1 MDIKERKPYRSLT
14 KSRREKDRRYTSSSV
29 DSEDS
34 KVPHKSYSSSE
45 TLKAYDQDP
54 RLGYGNRVKE
64 VVHQESDEYGRPGS
78 NFSLRELGLTEAT
91 PHPGTGYRTDLGL
104 SHPGYSISARSDT
117 ETDGVMSPE
126 NAMRLWGQNV
136 KSTRSSCL
144 SSRAN
149 SALTL
154 TDTELENT
162 ENGPPLPCSSASS
175 TPVEQ
180 YLSHPPPSEVNE
192 NQRGFLSNN
201 MTQPNQDSDSD
212 EEFVPN
218 SFLVKTGSGN
228 LYVPTSDHLA
238 NPSQNHSMLRT
249 PPPAM
254 THTHTLNH
262 PHASSVNSLNR
273 GNFTTRSN
281 PSPCPADLPPPP
293 EPPPSI
299 QDPAHM
305 QDNWLLNS
313 NIPLETRNVA
323 KQTFLETLQDNL
335 IEMDVF
341 ASARHDG
348 GYNDGHFLFKSGTGS
363 SPLFCTTGPGY
374 PLTSSTVYS
383 PPPRPLPRSTF
394 SRSAFSLKKPHKYCN
409 WKCTALSAII
419 ISVTLV
425 ILLAYFIAMHLFG
438 LNWHL
443 QPMEGQMYQIG
454 ENKASSWP
462 VPTDVTLSPSGGTG
476 LGLPERKGKGTSEG
490 KTDNLIPE
498 DSYIDSGEIDVGRR
512 VTQKIPPGLFWR
524 SQVFIDHPMYLK
536 FNVSLGKDALVGIY
550 GRRGLPPSHT
560 QFGFVEL
567 LDGRR
572 LLAQEVR
579 SLEGFHNQHRSLI
592 PLTNRETGFI
602 RYLDSG
608 IWHLA
613 FYNDGKQMELVS
625 FMTTAIESADECPAN
640 CYGNGECMAGTCH
653 CFLGYIGPDC
663 ARASCPVL
671 CSGNGQYVKGR
682 CLCHSGWKGAECDIP
697 TNQCLDPSCGNRGT
711 CIMGT
716 CICNSGYKGES
727 CEQVDCL
734 DSTCSGRGICVRG
747 ECHCTTGWGG
757 SNCETTR
764 TACTDHCSGHGTFQ
778 PDSKTCNCDFPW
790 TGHDCSVEICAVDC
804 SSHGICIGGTC
815 RCDEG
820 WMGSICDQRACHP
833 RCSEHGTCKDGKC
846 ECSPGW
852 NGEHCTIAH
861 YLDKVVKEGCPGLC
875 NGNGRCTLDQNGW
888 HCMCQLGWRG
898 AGCDTSMETACGD
911 GKDNDGDGLIDCM
924 DPDCCL
930 QPLCH
935 DNPLCLGSPD
945 PLDVIQQTQMP
956 TLQQNLQ
963 SFYDRVKFL
972 IRKDSTHVI
981 PGDNPFNSGDTC
993 VIRGQAVTVDGTP
1006 LVGVNISFVNNP
1018 QYGYTI
1024 SRQDGSFDL
1033 MTNGGVSVTIHF
1045 ERSPFITQEHTLWLP
1060 WNRFFVMDTVIMRHE
1075 ENDIP
1080 SCDLSNFARPNP
1092 IVSPAPLTAFAGSCQ
1107 ERGPIIPEIQA
1118 LQEEINIPGSKMK
1131 LNYVSSR
1138 NAGYKSIMRISL
1150 TDPSIPFNL
1159 MKVHLMVAVEGRL
1172 FQKWFPA
1179 TPDLS
1184 YYFIWDK
1191 TDVYS
1196 QKVYGLSEAFVSVGY
1211 EYESCPDLIL
1221 WEKRTAVLQG
1231 YELDASN
1238 LGGWTLDKHH
1248 ALNIRSS
1255 ILHKGNGENNFIS
1268 QQPPVIGS
1276 IIGNGRRRS
1285 ISCPSCNGLAT
1296 GNKLLAPVALTCGSD
1311 GSIYVGD
1318 FNYVRRIF
1326 PSGNVINILELRNKD
1341 FRHSN
1346 SPAHKYYLSVD
1357 AVSGSLYLSDTN
1369 SRRVY
1374 KVKSLTGVKEATKN
1388 AVVVAG
1394 TGDQCLPFD
1403 EARCGDGGKATE
1415 ATLSS
1420 PRGIAVDKFGLI
1432 YFVDGTMIR
1441 RIDQNGIISSVI
1453 GSNDLTSARPLSCD
1467 SVMDISQVRLEW
1479 PTDLAVNPMDN
1490 SLYVLDNNVVLQIS
1504 ENHQVRI
1511 VAGRPMHCQV
1521 PGIDHFLLSKVA
1533 VHSTLESASAIS
1545 ISHNGILYIAETD
1558 EKKINRVRQ
1567 VTTNGEISLVA
1578 GAPTGCDCKN
1588 DANCECY
1595 SGDDGYAKD
1604 ARLNAPSSLAV
1615 CPEGD
1620 LYIADLGNIRIRFV
1634 RKNRPF
1640 LNSQNLYEVASTIDQ
1655 ELYLFALNG
1664 SHLYTQSLITGDY
1677 LYNITYTENGDIST
1691 IKDNNGNFLHI
1702 RRDATGMPLWL
1713 DVQDGPP
1720 YWLTIGTN
1728 SALKSVSTQ
1737 GHELAM
1743 MTYHGNTGLMATKSN
1758 ENGWTTFYE
1767 YDSYGR
1773 LINATFPTGH
1783 IYSFH
1788 GEIDNSVQ
1796 VHVETSSKDD
1806 VTITT
1811 NLSAA
1816 GSFYTLVQ
1824 DQVRNG
1830 YHIGADGSLRL
1841 MLANGMEVALQTE
1854 PHLLG
1859 GTVNPT
1865 VGKRNVTLPIENGLN
1880 LVEWRQRKEQ
1890 TRGQIT
1896 IFGRRLR
1903 VHSRNLLSLDFDRV
1917 TRTEKIYDDHRKF
1930 TLRILY
1936 DQVGRPTLWSP
1947 SSRLNGVNV
1956 TYSST
1961 GQVAGIQRGTM
1972 SERIDYD
1979 QAGRIVSRTFADGKS
1994 WTYTYLEKSAVLLL
2008 HSQRQYIF
2016 EFDKNDRLSS
2026 VTMPNV
2032 AQQSLETIRSVGY
2045 YRNIYK
2051 PPEGNA
2057 SVIQDYTEDNQLLQT
2072 SYLGTGRRV
2081 LYKYG
2086 KLSKLSEILYD
2097 TTRIGFTYDETA
2109 GMLKTVNLQNEG
2121 FTCTIRFRQIGPLID
2136 RQIFRFSEEG
2146 MVNARFDYNY
2156 DNSFRVTSMQAVI
2169 NETPLPIDLYRY
2181 DDVSGKIEQFGKFGV
2196 IYYDINQIITT
2207 AVMTHT
2213 KHFDA
2218 YGRVKE
2224 VQYEI
2229 FRSLMYWMTV
2239 QYDNMGRVVKREL
2252 KVGPYANTSR
2262 YAYEYDTDG
2271 QLQTVSLNDK
2281 PLWRYSYDLNGNLHL
2296 LSPGNSARLT
2306 PLRHDR
2312 SDRITHLG
2320 EVQYKVD
2327 EDGFLRQRGS
2337 IIFEYN
2343 SAGLLSKAYSKS
2355 NGWRV
2360 HYRYDGVGRRVSS
2373 RTTTGIYLQFFYADL
2388 SNPARITHMYNHT
2401 SSEIASL
2408 YYDLQGHLF
2417 AMEISSGDEFYIAC
2431 DNTGTPLAVFSGT
2444 GLMIKQLSY
2453 TAYGEIYMD
2462 TNPAFQLIVGYH
2474 GGLYDPLTKLVHF
2487 GRRDYDVLSG
2497 RWTAPDHDVWNQ
2509 LSGSLVPFNL
2519 YMFKNNN
2526 PVSNMQDI
2534 KCYMTDVNSWLLTF
2548 GFQLHNVIPGY
2559 PKPETSSMEPS
2570 YELHNTQMKT
2580 QQWDSSKSIL
2590 GVQCIVQKQLKAFV
2604 TVEHFG
2610 RIYGGSGAGCQ
2621 PKTQVKKFATNGSIL
2636 GKGVKFAVRG
2646 GRVSTDI
2653 ISVANEDGRR
2663 VAAVLNNAYY
2673 LDNFHFTIN
2682 SVDTHYFIKLGPAER
2697 DLTILGLNGG
2707 RRTLEN
2713 GVNVTVSQINT
2724 VLNGR
2729 TRRYTDI
2736 KLQYGLLCLNTR
2748 YGTTMDEEKARVL
2761 ELARQRAVAQAWRRE
2776 QQRLQDGEEGIRSWT
2791 DGEKQQLLITGRV
2804 QGYDGYFIKTIEQYP
2819 ELSDSVNNIHF
2830 MRQSEMGKR

>member
-34 KVPHKSYSSSE
+34 KIPHKSYSSSE

-162 ENGPPLPCSSASS
+162 ENEENRQPISNKGSSVLQPIPPQHC
-175 TPVEQ
+175 Q
-180 YLSHPPPSEVNE
+180 
-192 NQRGFLSNN
+192 
-201 MTQPNQDSDSD
+201 
-212 EEFVPN
+212 N
-218 SFLVKTGSGN
+218 S
-228 LYVPTSDHLA
+228 
-238 NPSQNHSMLRT
+238 
-249 PPPAM
+249 
-254 THTHTLNH
+254 H

-273 GNFTTRSN
+273 RNFTTRSN
-281 PSPCPADLPPPP
+281 PSPSPADLPPPP

-313 NIPLETRNVA
+313 NIPLETR
-323 KQTFLETLQDNL
+323 
-335 IEMDVF
+335 
-341 ASARHDG
+341 
-348 GYNDGHFLFKSGTGS
+348 HFLFKSGTGS

-462 VPTDVTLSPSGGTG
+462 VPTDVTLSPSGGT
-476 LGLPERKGKGTSEG
+476 G

-757 SNCETTR
+757 SNCETPR

-852 NGEHCTIAH
+852 NGEHCTI
-861 YLDKVVKEGCPGLC
+861 EGCPGLC

-981 PGDNPFNSGDTC
+981 PGENPFNSGDTC

-1268 QQPPVIGS
+1268 QQPPIIGS

-1691 IKDNNGNFLHI
+1691 IKDNNGNFLYI

-2497 RWTAPDHDVWNQ
+2497 RWTAPDHDVWNH
-2509 LSGSLVPFNL
+2509 LSDSLVPFNL

-2621 PKTQVKKFATNGSIL
+2621 PKAQVKRFATSGSIL

-2673 LDNFHFTIN
+2673 LENFHFTIN
-2682 SVDTHYFIKLGPAER
+2682 GVDTHYFIKLGPAER

>member
-104 SHPGYSISARSDT
+104 SHTGYSISARSDT

-162 ENGPPLPCSSASS
+162 ENGPPLPCSSTSS

-281 PSPCPADLPPPP
+281 PSPSPADLPPPP

-299 QDPAHM
+299 QDPVHM

-313 NIPLETRNVA
+313 NIPLETRNVT

-490 KTDNLIPE
+490 KTDHLIPE

-579 SLEGFHNQHRSLI
+579 SLEGLHNQHRSLI

-757 SNCETTR
+757 SNCETPR

-852 NGEHCTIAH
+852 NGEHCTI
-861 YLDKVVKEGCPGLC
+861 EGCPGLC

-981 PGDNPFNSGDTC
+981 PGENPFNSGDTC

-1341 FRHSN
+1341 FRHSKIA
-1346 SPAHKYYLSVD
+1346 SKI
-1357 AVSGSLYLSDTN
+1357 
-1369 SRRVY
+1369 
-1374 KVKSLTGVKEATKN
+1374 KIKN
-1388 AVVVAG
+1388 Y
-1394 TGDQCLPFD
+1394 T
-1403 EARCGDGGKATE
+1403 
-1415 ATLSS
+1415 S
-1420 PRGIAVDKFGLI
+1420 IAVDKFGLI

-2509 LSGSLVPFNL
+2509 LSDSLVPFNL

-2621 PKTQVKKFATNGSIL
+2621 PKAQVKKFATNGSIL

-2673 LDNFHFTIN
+2673 LENFHFTIN
-2682 SVDTHYFIKLGPAER
+2682 GVDTHYFIKLGPAER

>member
-1 MDIKERKPYRSLT
+1 MDVKERKPYRSLT
-14 KSRREKDRRYTSSSV
+14 KGRREKERRYTSSSV
-29 DSEDS
+29 ESEDS

-64 VVHQESDEYGRPGS
+64 MIHQESDEYCRPGT
-78 NFSLRELGLTEAT
+78 NFSLRELAMSEAN
-91 PHPGTGYRTDLGL
+91 PQHGTGYRVADMGMP
-104 SHPGYSISARSDT
+104 HRGYSISAGSDADADT

-126 NAMRLWGQNV
+126 HAMRLWGRNA
-136 KSTRSSCL
+136 KSARSSCL

-154 TDTELENT
+154 TDTEHENT
-162 ENGPPLPCSSASS
+162 ENGKKP
-175 TPVEQ
+175 
-180 YLSHPPPSEVNE
+180 EV
-192 NQRGFLSNN
+192 F
-201 MTQPNQDSDSD
+201 MI
-212 EEFVPN
+212 
-218 SFLVKTGSGN
+218 
-228 LYVPTSDHLA
+228 
-238 NPSQNHSMLRT
+238 SQKT
-249 PPPAM
+249 PPPPM
-254 THTHTLNH
+254 THPHTLNH

-281 PSPCPADLPPPP
+281 PSPSPADLPPPP
-293 EPPPSI
+293 EPPPST
-299 QDPAHM
+299 QESAHM

-313 NIPLETRNVA
+313 NIPLETR
-323 KQTFLETLQDNL
+323 
-335 IEMDVF
+335 
-341 ASARHDG
+341 
-348 GYNDGHFLFKSGTGS
+348 HFLFKPGTGS
-363 SPLFCTTGPGY
+363 SPLFCTTGPSY

-383 PPPRPLPRSTF
+383 PPPRPLPRTTF
-394 SRSAFSLKKPHKYCN
+394 SRSAFSLKKPYKYCN
-409 WKCTALSAII
+409 WNWVINTAFCFYYV
-419 ISVTLV
+419 SVHM
-425 ILLAYFIAMHLFG
+425 ILLLPFFLNFSLKCIKFEPIWNDLYF
-438 LNWHL
+438 
-443 QPMEGQMYQIG
+443 QPLMKYHIFFWYLI
-454 ENKASSWP
+454 S
-462 VPTDVTLSPSGGTG
+462 T
-476 LGLPERKGKGTSEG
+476 G
-490 KTDNLIPE
+490 KTDHLIPE
-498 DSYIDSGEIDVGRR
+498 DNCIDSGEIDVGRR
-512 VTQKIPPGLFWR
+512 VTKKIPPGIFWCT
-524 SQVFIDHPMYLK
+524 QVFIDHPMYLK

-550 GRRGLPPSHT
+550 GRRGLSPSHT
-560 QFGFVEL
+560 QFDFVEL

-572 LLAQEVR
+572 LLAQEVK
-579 SLEGFHNQHRSLI
+579 SLEGFQQQHRSLV

-613 FYNDGKQMELVS
+613 FYNDGKEVELVS
-625 FMTTAIESADECPAN
+625 FITTIIESLDECPAN
-640 CYGNGECMAGTCH
+640 CYGNGECVSGMCH

-671 CSGNGQYVKGR
+671 CSANGQYVKGR

-697 TNQCLDPSCGNRGT
+697 TNQCLDPSCGNHGT

-716 CICNSGYKGES
+716 CICNQGYKGES
-727 CEQVDCL
+727 CEEVDCL
-734 DSTCSGRGICVRG
+734 DPTCSGRGICVRG
-747 ECHCTTGWGG
+747 ECHCGTGWGG
-757 SNCETTR
+757 SNCETAR
-764 TACTDHCSGHGTFQ
+764 TTCTGQCSGHGTFL
-778 PDSKTCNCDFPW
+778 PDTKTCSCDLTW
-790 TGHDCSVEICAVDC
+790 TGHDCSIEICAVDC
-804 SSHGICIGGTC
+804 SGHGICVGGTC

-820 WMGSICDQRACHP
+820 WMGSGCDQRACHP
-833 RCSEHGTCKDGKC
+833 RCNEHGTCKDGKC

-888 HCMCQLGWRG
+888 RCVCKLGWRG
-898 AGCDTSMETACGD
+898 TGCETSMETACGD
-911 GKDNDGDGLIDCM
+911 EKDNDGDGLVDCM

-930 QPLCH
+930 QPLC
-935 DNPLCLGSPD
+935 NANLLCLGSPD
-945 PLDVIQQTQMP
+945 PLDIIQQTHMP
-956 TLQQNLQ
+956 SLQQNLL

-972 IRKDSTHVI
+972 IGKGTTHVI
-981 PGDNPFNSGDTC
+981 PGENPFNSGHTC
-993 VIRGQAVTVDGTP
+993 VMRGQVVTADGTP
-1006 LVGVNISFVNNP
+1006 LVGVNVSFVNNP
-1018 QYGYTI
+1018 SYGYTI

-1033 MTNGGVSVTIHF
+1033 MTNGGVSVTMHF
-1045 ERSPFITQEHTLWLP
+1045 ERAPFITQEHTLWLP
-1060 WNRFFVMDTVIMRHE
+1060 WDRFFVMDTVIMRHE
-1075 ENDIP
+1075 ENEIP

-1092 IVSPAPLTAFAGSCQ
+1092 IVSPAPLTEFAGSCP
-1107 ERGPIIPEIQA
+1107 EKGPIVPEIQV
-1118 LQEEINIPGSKMK
+1118 LQEEIKIPGSKMK
-1131 LNYVSSR
+1131 LNYLSSR
-1138 NAGYKSIMRISL
+1138 TTGYKSVMRISL
-1150 TDPSIPFNL
+1150 TQPSIPFNL

-1179 TPDLS
+1179 SPDLS

-1191 TDVYS
+1191 TDVYN

-1231 YELDASN
+1231 YEIEASN
-1238 LGGWTLDKHH
+1238 LGGWTIDTHH
-1248 ALNIRSS
+1248 ALNIQSG
-1255 ILHKGNGENNFIS
+1255 ILHKGNGENQFIS
-1268 QQPPVIGS
+1268 QQPPIIGS
-1276 IIGNGRRRS
+1276 IMGNGRRRS
-1285 ISCPSCNGLAT
+1285 ISCPSCNGLAD
-1296 GNKLLAPVALTCGSD
+1296 GNKLLAPVALACGSD

-1318 FNYVRRIF
+1318 FNYIRRIF
-1326 PSGNVINILELRNKD
+1326 PSGNATNVLELRYDN
-1341 FRHSN
+1341 FRCYN
-1346 SPAHKYYLSVD
+1346 TPTHKYYLTVD
-1357 AVSGSLYLSDTN
+1357 PLLGSLFLSDTN
-1369 SRRVY
+1369 SRRIY
-1374 KVKSLTGVKEATKN
+1374 KIKALTGSKDVAKN
-1388 AVVVAG
+1388 AAVVAG

-1403 EARCGDGGKATE
+1403 EARCGDGGKAIE
-1415 ATLSS
+1415 ASLTS
-1420 PRGIAVDKFGLI
+1420 PRGITIDKFGLI

-1533 VHSTLESASAIS
+1533 VHSTLEAASAIAV
-1545 ISHNGILYIAETD
+1545 SHNGILYIAETD

-1578 GAPTGCDCKN
+1578 GAQTGCDCKN
-1588 DANCECY
+1588 DANCDCF

-1604 ARLNAPSSLAV
+1604 AKLNAPSSLAI
-1615 CPEGD
+1615 CPEGE
-1620 LYIADLGNIRIRFV
+1620 LYIADLGNVRIRFV
-1634 RKNRPF
+1634 KKNRPY
-1640 LNSQNLYEVASTIDQ
+1640 LNPQYLYEVASTIDQ
-1655 ELYLFALNG
+1655 ELYLFTTNG
-1664 SHLYTQSLITGDY
+1664 SHLYTQSLVTGDY
-1677 LYNITYTENGDIST
+1677 LYNITYTGNGDISS
-1691 IKDNNGNFLHI
+1691 IKDNNRNMLSV

-1713 DVQDGPP
+1713 VVPDGQV

-1728 SALKSVSTQ
+1728 SALKSVSSQ

-1743 MTYHGNTGLMATKSN
+1743 MTYHGNSGLLATKSN

-1767 YDSYGR
+1767 YDNYGR
-1773 LINATFPTGH
+1773 LTNVTFPTG
-1783 IYSFH
+1783 YVNSFH
-1788 GEIDNSVQ
+1788 GNIDNSVR
-1796 VHVETSSKDD
+1796 VHVETSNKDD

-1816 GSFYTLVQ
+1816 GAFYTLVQ

-1830 YHIGADGSLRL
+1830 YHVGSDGSLRL
-1841 MLANGMEVALQTE
+1841 ILANGMEVALQTE
-1854 PHLLG
+1854 PHLLA

-1890 TRGQIT
+1890 ARGQVT
-1896 IFGRRLR
+1896 VFGRRLR

-1936 DQVGRPTLWSP
+1936 DQAGRPTLWSP

-1956 TYSST
+1956 TYSSA
-1961 GQVAGIQRGTM
+1961 GHVAGIQRGTM

-1979 QAGRIVSRTFADGKS
+1979 SAGRIVSRTFADGKS
-1994 WTYTYLEKSAVLLL
+1994 WSYTYLEKSMVLLL

-2032 AQQSLETIRSVGY
+2032 ARQNLETIRSIGY
-2045 YRNIYK
+2045 YRNIYR
-2051 PPEGNA
+2051 PPEANA
-2057 SVIQDYTEDNQLLQT
+2057 SVVQDFAEDGRLLQT
-2072 SYLGTGRRV
+2072 SYLGTGRRM

-2097 TTRIGFTYDETA
+2097 TTRISYSYGEVA

-2121 FTCTIRFRQIGPLID
+2121 YTCTIRFRQIGPLID

-2262 YAYEYDTDG
+2262 YAYEYDADG

-2306 PLRHDR
+2306 PLRYDLR
-2312 SDRITHLG
+2312 DRITRLG
-2320 EVQYKVD
+2320 EILYKVD
-2327 EDGFLRQRGS
+2327 EDGFLHQRGNDV
-2337 IIFEYN
+2337 FEYN

-2355 NGWRV
+2355 SGWSV
-2360 HYRYDGVGRRVSS
+2360 QYRYDGVGRRVSS
-2373 RTTTGIYLQFFYADL
+2373 RTSYGMYLQFFYADL
-2388 SNPARITHMYNHT
+2388 SNPTRVTHMYNHT
-2401 SSEIASL
+2401 SSEITSL

-2417 AMEISSGDEFYIAC
+2417 AMEISSGDEYYVAC
-2431 DNTGTPLAVFSGT
+2431 DNTGTPLIVFSGT
-2444 GLMIKQLSY
+2444 GLMIKQITY

-2462 TNPAFQLIVGYH
+2462 TNPAFQLIIGYH

-2487 GRRDYDVLSG
+2487 GRRDYEVLSG
-2497 RWTAPDHDVWNQ
+2497 RWTAPDHKIWNR
-2509 LSGSLVPFNL
+2509 LSTSLIPINL

-2559 PKPETSSMEPS
+2559 PKPEIISMEPS
-2570 YELHNTQMKT
+2570 YELENTQMKT
-2580 QQWDSSKSIL
+2580 QQWDSTKSIL
-2590 GVQCIVQKQLKAFV
+2590 GVQCVVQKQLKAFV
-2604 TVEHFG
+2604 TLEHFG

-2621 PKTQVKKFATNGSIL
+2621 PKALQKKFATGGSIL
-2636 GKGVKFAVRG
+2636 GKGVKFAVKG

-2663 VAAVLNNAYY
+2663 VAAVLNNAFY
-2673 LDNFHFTIN
+2673 LENLHFTIDG
-2682 SVDTHYFIKLGPAER
+2682 VDTHYFIKLGPAEG
-2697 DLTILGLNGG
+2697 DLAILGLSGG

-2713 GVNVTVSQINT
+2713 GVNVTVSQINA

-2736 KLQYGLLCLNTR
+2736 ELQFGSLCLNTR

-2761 ELARQRAVAQAWRRE
+2761 ELARQRAVTQAWARE
-2776 QQRLQDGEEGIRSWT
+2776 DQRLRDGEEGVRSWT
-2791 DGEKQQLLITGRV
+2791 EGEKQQLLSTGRV
-2804 QGYDGYFIKTIEQYP
+2804 QGYDGYFVTTVEQYP

>member
-34 KVPHKSYSSSE
+34 KIPHKSYSSSE

-162 ENGPPLPCSSASS
+162 ENEENRQPISNKGSSVLQPIPPQHC
-175 TPVEQ
+175 Q
-180 YLSHPPPSEVNE
+180 
-192 NQRGFLSNN
+192 
-201 MTQPNQDSDSD
+201 
-212 EEFVPN
+212 N
-218 SFLVKTGSGN
+218 S
-228 LYVPTSDHLA
+228 
-238 NPSQNHSMLRT
+238 
-249 PPPAM
+249 
-254 THTHTLNH
+254 H

-273 GNFTTRSN
+273 RNFTTRSN
-281 PSPCPADLPPPP
+281 PSPSPADLPPPP

-313 NIPLETRNVA
+313 NIPLETR
-323 KQTFLETLQDNL
+323 
-335 IEMDVF
+335 
-341 ASARHDG
+341 
-348 GYNDGHFLFKSGTGS
+348 HFLFKSGTGS

-462 VPTDVTLSPSGGTG
+462 VPTDVTLSPSGGT
-476 LGLPERKGKGTSEG
+476 G

-757 SNCETTR
+757 SNCETPR

-852 NGEHCTIAH
+852 NGEHCTI
-861 YLDKVVKEGCPGLC
+861 EGCPGLC

-981 PGDNPFNSGDTC
+981 PGENPFNSGDTC

-1268 QQPPVIGS
+1268 QQPPIIGS

-1326 PSGNVINILELRNKD
+1326 PSGNVINILEL
-1341 FRHSN
+1341 SN

-1691 IKDNNGNFLHI
+1691 IKDNNGNFLYI

-2497 RWTAPDHDVWNQ
+2497 RWTAPDHDVWNH
-2509 LSGSLVPFNL
+2509 LSDSLVPFNL

-2621 PKTQVKKFATNGSIL
+2621 PKAQVKRFATSGSIL

-2673 LDNFHFTIN
+2673 LENFHFTIN
-2682 SVDTHYFIKLGPAER
+2682 GVDTHYFIKLGPAER